1 MEEKNVSSGEGLKC
15 PVTATTESIS
25 PSIEQRESKVECLED
40 EDKKK
45 GEVRDDSETS
55 GTSQTKKTDWAEE
68 EFWKPIEYFADDCNL
83 PNEGLM
89 PNDVPKTLVSDEVL
103 LECFG
108 PKCGKNG
115 RNGPKLSNCTGLP
128 QEEVLHL
135 FQVIDGHDKPVNG
148 TLGAI
153 FPRALYAKRV
163 LGKKINWAAYA
174 HEKLKNQI
182 KTSKLR
188 GDPKPTGPPYIRT
201 HRVYIPPVSLSPTSS
216 VEKEKLNT
224 SMKVMPDS
232 TSAMDTTGLP
242 IGEGSG
248 AGGTDAMAFSAL
260 SSSVITDEQKIVTCV
275 ASAIRSTMPGIE
287 YLKREILDSE
297 EKGQVTRDEIDRLR
311 SDITKFSEQLDIVQK
326 LLSEVEKKLRE
337 KQQLREDL
345 EIERSSLMKKKC
357 DIELQLNDGVFDDEN
372 PERTLASIDSTVKV
386 HSDELSFLNSCIE
399 GPTIVLA
406 PRFIPTATELNKTIF
421 RLSSCPVC
429 TLGFHCHNFMATPCG
444 HAYHP
449 ACLLPILA
457 KKENLEC
464 LQCKQSFHPHWC
476 EAWGIEV
483 TAEHKSKR
491 EERLDLE
498 YQRKAFEKC
507 LLDFYQNQPEHIAE
521 RRRDLEEKRNRFTVM
536 YTPEKVENSWVIS
549 TMTANQYNV
558 GTSPAQSTV
567 AIKSKYSRDYE
578 KEGKL
583 VISTIPTVPRGK
595 DVEERVS
602 NVSVIDVPVGRLP
615 TTRSSSKRG
624 KPSNLK
630 TSENVESHRK
640 VRTGRNTMSV
650 VGFDTGTA
658 SPGSSLLITC
668 VETSWRRSYT
678 VVVEN
683 TEPATVAI
691 LDFKN
696 REFDEEND
704 LIESEGM
711 VFSLN
716 NQMTSDYQT
725 SFFGRVKI
733 LKYWGPLEG
742 QFTYAACGGSL
753 KDGRPCGLG
762 VAARMARDQMSSSQM
777 STQTGTPGSKSR
789 DRSGHTCVPSGADK
803 HMYHFFVQIASPDV
817 ILEVWEKAGQ
827 DLFGITASVTGK
839 PLRGFQRVNSFH
851 CAELGS
857 PVKASACGE
866 SQPGA
871 SACVGV
877 VTIGDFLDESAMSES
892 SSFSST
898 RQRDSLAALLRLQS
912 RLNKME
918 EELAKAIAALKLEQE
933 SELVERNCHWVVK
946 DTH

>member
-1 MEEKNVSSGEGLKC
+1 
-15 PVTATTESIS
+15 
-25 PSIEQRESKVECLED
+25 
-40 EDKKK
+40 
-45 GEVRDDSETS
+45 
-55 GTSQTKKTDWAEE
+55 
-68 EFWKPIEYFADDCNL
+68 
-83 PNEGLM
+83 
-89 PNDVPKTLVSDEVL
+89 
-103 LECFG
+103 
-108 PKCGKNG
+108 
-115 RNGPKLSNCTGLP
+115 
-128 QEEVLHL
+128 
-135 FQVIDGHDKPVNG
+135 
-148 TLGAI
+148 
-153 FPRALYAKRV
+153 
-163 LGKKINWAAYA
+163 
-174 HEKLKNQI
+174 
-182 KTSKLR
+182 
-188 GDPKPTGPPYIRT
+188 
-201 HRVYIPPVSLSPTSS
+201 
-216 VEKEKLNT
+216 
-224 SMKVMPDS
+224 
-232 TSAMDTTGLP
+232 
-242 IGEGSG
+242 
-248 AGGTDAMAFSAL
+248 
-260 SSSVITDEQKIVTCV
+260 
-275 ASAIRSTMPGIE
+275 
-287 YLKREILDSE
+287 
-297 EKGQVTRDEIDRLR
+297 
-311 SDITKFSEQLDIVQK
+311 
-326 LLSEVEKKLRE
+326 
-337 KQQLREDL
+337 
-345 EIERSSLMKKKC
+345 
-357 DIELQLNDGVFDDEN
+357 
-372 PERTLASIDSTVKV
+372 
-386 HSDELSFLNSCIE
+386 
-399 GPTIVLA
+399 
-406 PRFIPTATELNKTIF
+406 
-421 RLSSCPVC
+421 
-429 TLGFHCHNFMATPCG
+429 
-444 HAYHP
+444 
-449 ACLLPILA
+449 
-457 KKENLEC
+457 
-464 LQCKQSFHPHWC
+464 
-476 EAWGIEV
+476 
-483 TAEHKSKR
+483 
-491 EERLDLE
+491 
-498 YQRKAFEKC
+498 
-507 LLDFYQNQPEHIAE
+507 
-521 RRRDLEEKRNRFTVM
+521 
-536 YTPEKVENSWVIS
+536 
-549 TMTANQYNV
+549 MTANQYNV

-602 NVSVIDVPVGRLP
+602 DVSVIDVPVGRLP

-668 VETSWRRSYT
+668 VETSWRRSYN

-716 NQMTSDYQT
+716 NQMASDYQT

-733 LKYWGPLEG
+733 LKCWGPLEG

-762 VAARMARDQMSSSQM
+762 VAARMARDQMSSSKT

-803 HMYHFFVQIASPDV
+803 HMYHFFVQISSPDV

-827 DLFGITASVTGK
+827 DLFGITGHDFYEKFRHDVPGLHKFVRDRVSCYSWAASVTGK
-839 PLRGFQRVNSFH
+839 PLRGFQQVNSFH

-877 VTIGDFLDESAMSES
+877 VTIGDFLDESALSES